1 MVQLLRHNWLSLKTV
16 FDHHMESSYL
26 ELLERPMAQLH
37 RHIRLNWLSLKF
49 LFDHH
54 MLSSGIVEKDHG
66 PTTQA

>member
-1 MVQLLRHNWLSLKTV
+1 
-16 FDHHMESSYL
+16 
-26 ELLERPMAQLH
+26 MAQLH